1 MFSVFLQRLVALTKI
16 RKYLDREHPHLL
28 TEKYGWLYITAASIF
43 IAICLI
49 HQQPFRL
56 SDWECEHKWCVLV
69 WFGAIPL
76 VLYFVIFQLLPRIFS
91 RRFAKHNWRLRNE
104 ISTLIVFFLLSGA
117 FNWGLA
123 VHKLPYVYASIA
135 SFLQV
140 ELYTLELGII
150 PIVSICAVAAAKQ
163 ARRAEKQARE
173 EIIVIDYQ
181 ESTAPPCEKILEYH
195 RLKVEQNTIIY
206 INKHVNSLQFHIV
219 GEGGCEV
226 LECLGT
232 IKDLLP
238 QLNDYPQLLQTHQSF
253 IVNSRWVTHLTGNS
267 NAMVIS
273 FANCPD
279 KVPVSRK
286 FVERVKK
293 SLSNK

>member
-1 MFSVFLQRLVALTKI
+1 
-16 RKYLDREHPHLL
+16 
-28 TEKYGWLYITAASIF
+28 
-43 IAICLI
+43 
-49 HQQPFRL
+49 
-56 SDWECEHKWCVLV
+56 
-69 WFGAIPL
+69 
-76 VLYFVIFQLLPRIFS
+76 
-91 RRFAKHNWRLRNE
+91 
-104 ISTLIVFFLLSGA
+104 
-117 FNWGLA
+117 
-123 VHKLPYVYASIA
+123 
-135 SFLQV
+135 
-140 ELYTLELGII
+140 LGII
-150 PIVSICAVAAAKQ
+150 PIVSIGAVAAAKQ

-181 ESTAPPCEKILEYH
+181 ESNAPPCETILEYN
-195 RLKVEQNTIIY
+195 RLKVELNTIIY

-219 GEGGCEV
+219 GEGGGEV

-279 KVPVSRK
+279 KVQVSRK

>member
-1 MFSVFLQRLVALTKI
+1 
-16 RKYLDREHPHLL
+16 
-28 TEKYGWLYITAASIF
+28 
-43 IAICLI
+43 
-49 HQQPFRL
+49 
-56 SDWECEHKWCVLV
+56 
-69 WFGAIPL
+69 L

-104 ISTLIVFFLLSGA
+104 ISALIVFFLLSGA

-123 VHKLPYVYASIA
+123 VLKLPYVQASIA
-135 SFLQV
+135 SFVQV
-140 ELYTLELGII
+140 ELYTVELGII
-150 PIVSICAVAAAKQ
+150 PMLFVGAVAAAKQ

-173 EIIVIDYQ
+173 EILVIDYQ
-181 ESTAPPCEKILEYH
+181 ESTAPPCETILEYN
-195 RLKVEQNTIIY
+195 RLKVELNAIMY

-219 GEGGCEV
+219 GEGGCKV

-238 QLNDYPQLLQTHQSF
+238 QLNEYPQLLQTHQSF
-253 IVNSRWVTHLTGNS
+253 IVNSRWVTNLTGNS

-279 KVPVSRK
+279 KVQVSRK

-293 SLSNK
+293 ALSNK

>member
-1 MFSVFLQRLVALTKI
+1 MVALTKI
-16 RKYLDREHPHLL
+16 REYLDREHPHLL
-28 TEKYGWLYITAASIF
+28 TEKYGWLYITAASFF

-49 HQQPFRL
+49 HQQPYHL
-56 SDWECEHKWCVLV
+56 SHWECEHKWCILV
-69 WFGAIPL
+69 WFGVLPL
-76 VLYFVIFQLLPRIFS
+76 VLYFGVFQLLPCLFS

-104 ISTLIVFFLLSGA
+104 ISALIVFFLLSGA

-123 VHKLPYVYASIA
+123 VLKLPYVYASIA

-140 ELYTLELGII
+140 ELYTVELGII
-150 PIVSICAVAAAKQ
+150 PIVSIGAVAAAKQ

-173 EIIVIDYQ
+173 EIIIFNYAEIV
-181 ESTAPPCEKILEYH
+181 SPPCEKMLEYN
-195 RLKVEQNTIIY
+195 RLKVELNAIIY

-219 GEGGCEV
+219 GQGGCEV
-226 LECLGT
+226 MECLGT

-253 IVNSRWVTHLTGNS
+253 IVNSRWVTNLTGNS

-279 KVPVSRK
+279 KVQVSRK

-293 SLSNK
+293 ALSAK

>member
-1 MFSVFLQRLVALTKI
+1 MFSIFLQRLVALTKI

-28 TEKYGWLYITAASIF
+28 TEKYGWLYITAASFF
-43 IAICLI
+43 IALCLI
-49 HQQPFRL
+49 HQQPYRL
-56 SDWECEHKWCVLV
+56 SDWECEHKWCILV
-69 WFGAIPL
+69 WFGMIPL

-91 RRFAKHNWRLRNE
+91 RRFATSNWRLLNE
-104 ISTLIVFFLLSGA
+104 LCALVVFFLLSGI

-123 VHKLPYVYASIA
+123 VHKLPYFHASIA
-135 SFLQV
+135 SCLQV
-140 ELYTLELGII
+140 ELYTVELGFI
-150 PIVSICAVAAAKQ
+150 PILSIGAIAAAKR
-163 ARRAEKQARE
+163 ARRAEKQTRE
-173 EIIVIDYQ
+173 EIIAIDYQ
-181 ESTAPPCEKILEYH
+181 ESIVPPCEKMLEYE
-195 RLKVEQNTIIY
+195 RLKVELNAIIY

-219 GEGGCEV
+219 GEDGCKV

-253 IVNSRWVTHLTGNS
+253 IVNSRWVTNLTGNS

-279 KVPVSRK
+279 KVPISRK

-293 SLSNK
+293 ALSNK